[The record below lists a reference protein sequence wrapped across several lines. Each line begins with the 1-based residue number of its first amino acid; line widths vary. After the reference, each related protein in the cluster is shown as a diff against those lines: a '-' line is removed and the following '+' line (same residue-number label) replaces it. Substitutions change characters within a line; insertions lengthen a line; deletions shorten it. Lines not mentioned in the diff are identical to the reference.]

1 MFSHLI
7 LGLLRDGR
15 ARHGYELIS
24 EYRSLSGTT
33 TNPGNFYRELNKL
46 ADTKL
51 VETRDTS
58 PGEDQRRIP
67 YLITDLGRREFDAWL
82 CSPTTPEEELSSW
95 VLFADRV
102 PSGVLSE
109 LLERTRD
116 RLWLQGKTL
125 ERARMDA
132 LASARRNGGGRRYH
146 PAPQLLLWHIKRVA
160 ADIEFLDEFRQE
172 LERILLSRPEG

>member
-1 MFSHLI
+1 VFSHLI

-24 EYRSLSGTT
+24 EYRSLSGTA
-33 TNPGNFYRELNKL
+33 TNPGNFYRELGKL
-46 ADTKL
+46 AEVKL

-67 YLITDLGRREFDAWL
+67 YLITDAGRREFDNWL

-95 VLFADRV
+95 ILFADRV

-109 LLERTRD
+109 LLERARD

-125 ERARMDA
+125 ERARIDA
-132 LASARRNGGGRRYH
+132 LTAARRNGQNSRYD
-146 PAPQLLLWHIKRVA
+146 PAPQLLLWHLKRVT

-172 LERILLSRPEG
+172 LERILLSRSKG